1 MEIIS
6 RSITKEELMNPNSS
20 IAKHLRFMNENI
32 LEAMATMR
40 ELKAVYDAMVKR
52 VWEDEPITFEE
63 VENTYCEKMDELAS
77 KVIHNLM

>member
-1 MEIIS
+1 METAS
-6 RSITKEELMNPNSS
+6 HLITKEDLMNPNSS
-20 IAKHLRFMNENI
+20 ISKHLRFMNENI

-40 ELKAVYDAMVKR
+40 ELKIVYDTMIER

>member
-1 MEIIS
+1 METIS

-20 IAKHLRFMNENI
+20 ISKHLRFMNENI

-40 ELKAVYDAMVKR
+40 ELKIVYDTMIER

-63 VENTYCEKMDELAS
+63 VENIYCEKMDELAS